1 MTDTLTDTIAGAVA
15 GAVADRIN
23 YDHLATLIVQ
33 KLRDAE
39 RNSINDGELIEVA
52 AIRRQ
57 LGRRGR
63 PMAHQTFKVN
73 YLDTKRLTLVP
84 GPSAAKR
91 YVRRIDWE
99 RIKQESR

>member
-1 MTDTLTDTIAGAVA
+1 MTDTLTDTIA

-99 RIKQESR
+99 RVKTETK